1 MMHDNDE
8 LPDLLTF
15 LKVSIKIVIIT
26 IIIMAG
32 IYISIG

>member
-1 MMHDNDE
+1 MHDNDE